1 MEEEVCLLGL
11 SQISGIG
18 PILAR
23 NLLEEFGS
31 AQRVFSASRAQLLKI
46 GGIGPQLVDNLS
58 KGFDSAKVA
67 QKLKLFRNK
76 GIAIIPYTSPVY
88 PPELSQI
95 KDSPIF
101 IYYKGQAAVLNNYPM
116 VAIVGTRN
124 PTRYGKTQCQKIIE
138 ELSAYQVTIVSG
150 LAYGIDAI
158 AHQTALSCNLP
169 TIAVLGGGFEH
180 IYPKDHWSLAE
191 KIQQSGGLI
200 SEYPPDQ
207 KVEKEHFP
215 MRNRII
221 AGLSAAVLV
230 IETATKGGSII
241 TAGLASG
248 YFKEVFALPGSVQQV
263 KSKGCHSL
271 IKRNIAAIF
280 ESGHD
285 VAAQM
290 GWEKKKNNLVL
301 KLAVNEDEKRI
312 LNLLDFMSPKEL
324 NSLIQKTSF
333 TGGYLKALLLE
344 LELKNLII
352 SLPGNQYILNHK

>member
-18 PILAR
+18 PILAK
-23 NLLEEFGS
+23 NLLEKFGS
-31 AQRVFSASRAQLLKI
+31 AKGVFSATRVELLDI
-46 GGIGPQLVDNLS
+46 VGIGPQLVENLS
-58 KGFDSAKVA
+58 KGFDPSKVA
-67 QKLKLFRNK
+67 QRLKFFRGQ
-76 GIAIIPYTSPVY
+76 GIKIIPYTSAHY
-88 PPELSQI
+88 PIGLAEI

-101 IYYKGQAAVLNNYPM
+101 IYYQGQEKILNKNPM

-124 PTRYGKTQCQKIIE
+124 PSRYGKAQCQKIVE
-138 ELSAYQVTIVSG
+138 ELSAYEVTIVSG

-158 AHQTALSCNLP
+158 AHQTALSCQLP
-169 TIAVLGGGFEH
+169 TIAVLGGGFDH
-180 IYPKDHWSLAE
+180 IYPNDHWNLAQ
-191 KIQQSGGLI
+191 KIHQTGGLI

-221 AGLSAAVLV
+221 AGLSSAVLI
-230 IETATKGGSII
+230 IETAAKGGSII

-248 YFKEVFALPGSVQQV
+248 YFKEVFALPGSVQNV
-263 KSKGCHSL
+263 KSRGCHSL
-271 IKRNIAAIF
+271 IKRNIAALF

-285 VAAQM
+285 VAGLM

-301 KLAVNEDEKRI
+301 KSEINEDEKRI
-312 LNLLDFMSPKEL
+312 LNLLDFTSPKEL
-324 NSLIQKTSF
+324 NSLMQKTSF
-333 TGGYLKALLLE
+333 PGGQLKALLLE

>member
-31 AQRVFSASRAQLLKI
+31 AQEVFSATESQLLKI
-46 GGIGPQLVDNLS
+46 SGIGPQLVENLLKGFNSSRLAKKLQFFRS
-58 KGFDSAKVA
+58 KGIK
-67 QKLKLFRNK
+67 
-76 GIAIIPYTSPVY
+76 IIPYTSDLY
-88 PPELSQI
+88 PQELAQI

-101 IYYKGQAAVLNNYPM
+101 IYYNGQDDVLNKNPM

-124 PTRYGKTQCQKIIE
+124 PSRYGKVQCQKIVS
-138 ELSAYQVTIVSG
+138 ELSAYEVTIVSG

-158 AHQTALSCNLP
+158 AHQTALSCEMH

-180 IYPKDHWSLAE
+180 IYPSDHWSLAN
-191 KIQQSGGLI
+191 KIRQTGGLI

-221 AGLSAAVLV
+221 AGLSSAVLI
-230 IETATKGGSII
+230 IETALKGGSII

-248 YFKEVFALPGSVQQV
+248 YFKEVFALPGSIQNV
-263 KSKGCHSL
+263 KSKGCHHL

-285 VAAQM
+285 VAQLM

-301 KLAVNEDEKRI
+301 KVEISEDEKRI
-312 LNLLDFMSPKEL
+312 LNLLDFTSPKEL
-324 NSLIQKTSF
+324 NSLTQKSSF
-333 TGGYLKALLLE
+333 PRGYLKALLLE

>member
-1 MEEEVCLLGL
+1 MDEEVCLLGL

-23 NLLEEFGS
+23 NLLEAFGS
-31 AQRVFSASRAQLLKI
+31 AREVFSATRAQLLSI
-46 GGIGPQLVDNLS
+46 PGIGPQLVDNIY
-58 KGFDSAKVA
+58 KGIDPSNLAE
-67 QKLKLFRNK
+67 KLKLIRK
-76 GIAIIPYTSPVY
+76 RGIKIIPFTSTNY
-88 PPELSQI
+88 PRELSQI
-95 KDSPIF
+95 KDSPLF
-101 IYYKGQAAVLNNYPM
+101 IYFKGQNTLLNKNPM

-124 PTRYGKTQCQKIIE
+124 PSRYGKIQCQKIIE
-138 ELSAYQVTIVSG
+138 ELSAYDVTIVSG

-158 AHQTALSCNLP
+158 AHQTALSCDLS

-180 IYPKDHWSLAE
+180 IYPNDHRNLAE
-191 KIQQSGGLI
+191 KIFQSGGLI

-221 AGLSAAVLV
+221 AGLSSAVLI

-241 TAGLASG
+241 TAGLANG
-248 YFKEVFALPGSVQQV
+248 YFKEVFALPGSVQNA

-280 ESGHD
+280 ENGHD
-285 VAAQM
+285 VAVQM

-301 KLAVNEDEKRI
+301 KIEINEDEKRI
-312 LNLLDFMSPKEL
+312 LNLLDFVSPKDF
-324 NSLIQKTSF
+324 NSLMQKSSF
-333 TGGYLKALLLE
+333 EGGYLKALLLE

>member
-31 AQRVFSASRAQLLKI
+31 AQEVFSATEPQLLKI
-46 GGIGPQLVDNLS
+46 SGIGPQLVENLL
-58 KGFDSAKVA
+58 KGFDSSRLAK
-67 QKLKLFRNK
+67 KLQFFRSK
-76 GIAIIPYTSPVY
+76 GIKIIPYTSDLY
-88 PPELSQI
+88 PQELAQI
-95 KDSPIF
+95 KDRPIF
-101 IYYKGQAAVLNNYPM
+101 IYYNGQDDVLNKNPM

-124 PTRYGKTQCQKIIE
+124 PSRYGKAQCQKIVE
-138 ELSAYQVTIVSG
+138 ELSAYEVTIVSG

-158 AHQTALSCNLP
+158 AHQTALSCQLP

-180 IYPKDHWSLAE
+180 IYPNDHWNLAQ
-191 KIQQSGGLI
+191 KIHQTGGLI

-221 AGLSAAVLV
+221 AGLSSAVLI
-230 IETATKGGSII
+230 IETALKGGSII

-248 YFKEVFALPGSVQQV
+248 YFKEVFALPGSVQNV
-263 KSKGCHSL
+263 KSRGCHSL
-271 IKRNIAAIF
+271 IKRNIAALF

-285 VAAQM
+285 VAQLM
-290 GWEKKKNNLVL
+290 GWEKKKNNLDL
-301 KLAVNEDEKRI
+301 KVEISEDEKRI
-312 LNLLDFMSPKEL
+312 LNLLDFTSPKEL
-324 NSLIQKTSF
+324 NSLTQKSSF
-333 TGGYLKALLLE
+333 PGGYLKALLLE

>member
-31 AQRVFSASRAQLLKI
+31 AKGVFSASRTELLNI
-46 GGIGPQLVDNLS
+46 VGIGPQLAENLS
-58 KGFDSAKVA
+58 RGFNPSHVA
-67 QKLKLFRNK
+67 QKLKLFRSR
-76 GIAIIPYTSPVY
+76 GIQIIPYTSVNY
-88 PPELSQI
+88 PTELAQI
-95 KDSPIF
+95 KDGPIF
-101 IYYKGQAAVLNNYPM
+101 IYYKGQEVIFNNNPM

-124 PTRYGKTQCQKIIE
+124 PSRYGKTQCRKIVE
-138 ELSAYQVTIVSG
+138 ELSAYEVTIVSG

-158 AHQTALSCNLP
+158 AHQTALSCQLP

-180 IYPKDHWSLAE
+180 IYPNDHWNLAQ
-191 KIQQSGGLI
+191 KIHQFGGLV

-221 AGLSAAVLV
+221 AGLSSSVLV

-248 YFKEVFALPGSVQQV
+248 YYKEVFALPGSVQNE

-271 IKRNIAAIF
+271 IKRNIAALF
-280 ESGHD
+280 ESGHE
-285 VAAQM
+285 VADIM

-301 KLAVNEDEKRI
+301 KLEVNEDEKRI
-312 LNLLDFMSPKEL
+312 LNLLDFTSPKEL
-324 NSLIQKTSF
+324 NSLMQKTSF
-333 TGGYLKALLLE
+333 TGGRLKALLLE

-352 SLPGNQYILNHK
+352 SLPGNQYILNHN